1 MGGKTGTTTERCSG
15 NDVVCQVYNT
25 ATTAAPLAVRPH
37 DMGMAFMSRILFQ
50 VPLTAEGKTVRHCCQ
65 PGPVLFT
72 FPIDGTHLLVACG
85 SERSQRDGG
94 STVYVVRLCP
104 DDPPTSLPSRL
115 PIAVISGCVQNS
127 NVPLSPQNGRAF
139 PAPAAM
145 ETSAGSSCS
154 VHLREGK
161 ADFAARPSVPMGLA
175 TEPIPIADDAV
186 HGTSPIKSLP
196 SCSGQLH
203 SFLFADAATHAI
215 WAAEV
220 DTGTLTVR
228 VVPPSLYWGN
238 EEGVGVAT
246 AADAKAQQQ
255 QQCSD
260 GALKPGTL
268 LGGIEGFV
276 DGPFHVARFASP
288 SALCWRMDDDFS
300 GEKDGEGPRQPH
312 AGRNTLRGDVL
323 FVSDRGNHAIR
334 YVDFQ
339 NRLVRTIL
347 GIDGVPGYRDGDYRV
362 SRLHEAA
369 ALVWCTSGLLFL
381 DKPNGA
387 IRLVTGLKRK
397 NKKEKNKATIVEREQ
412 EGGVAQTVAKP
423 NMPVASSEEPTTHAA
438 LHVWTVAGGRY
449 GKMGPYVDAKE
460 PHRASLG
467 MPSAL
472 ALFPGGNGVLFA
484 DSQHGA
490 LRMLSLRGVETLL
503 GPHNCLTLSSLSRGL
518 IACSHIVACRLVTS
532 DNFLRHAFLVSSGV
546 QGTVSLLVPC
556 DGTECVNDGKTFDLD
571 STSVTSLLP
580 EECALV
586 ANGVLRKYTCIDEKS
601 AIRMMRKSGVI
612 SREGKKTYGSGNDP
626 HRKKNHTTM
635 LSSSLVAR
643 GGVSSRVPFLA
654 PSAKCG
660 PLDEAMRQLFYVY
673 AYYARKSSAPSTT
686 TGLCPL
692 GGTERPDDVN
702 MSYSLSLIRFWRFLS
717 HTEYVGECPLLRTS
731 SVIPFACM
739 FGTIPGLKSKENGDD
754 AAPGLVDWRRTAE
767 VLHGLCVRQ
776 HGYRVLS
783 IMDFSLFCRVI
794 LLLHCWMRGQGRCE
808 TGQKEGLR
816 SNVDRPML
824 PSIEGLSKEE
834 VVEAYKDTV
843 RQVRNVNIHLRQAE
857 GEADNEGRGFLA
869 ADDVLCVLVR
879 NEKSLQRLFEAF
891 SRKILRHRH
900 SSCLTTEDYETNKR
914 SRLRDVLLPADTR
927 GHTSTDSVYG
937 MSYDMFHKLFHALDV
952 FPTLMGESLLRRA
965 YVDALLTPLFQQQK
979 QQPVLSFAPPIFQ
992 DVEKVYACGGAVLS
1006 FLPFV
1011 EAFVRVALTAFS
1023 LCTEYDRRMY
1033 PTAAAKVEA
1042 LMRWVNRSVEQHH
1055 KHERG
1060 AAERDGPCRSES
1072 PGGKRALLS
1081 SPLISFDVHARDER
1095 RHPRMTRHENP

>member
-1 MGGKTGTTTERCSG
+1 MGGKPGTATERCSG
-15 NDVVCQVYNT
+15 SDVVCQFHTT
-25 ATTAAPLAVRPH
+25 ATTTAPLAVRPH
-37 DMGMAFMSRILFQ
+37 NMGMAFMSRILFQ

-85 SERSQRDGG
+85 SDKSQRDGG

-115 PIAVISGCVQNS
+115 PIAVISGCVQNY
-127 NVPLSPQNGRAF
+127 NVPFSPRSGRTF
-139 PAPAAM
+139 PTPVAM

-154 VHLREGK
+154 GHLREGN
-161 ADFAARPSVPMGLA
+161 ANFAARPSLPMGLV
-175 TEPIPIADDAV
+175 TEPVLMADDAV
-186 HGTSPIKSLP
+186 HGTSPIKFLP
-196 SCSGQLH
+196 SRPGQLH

-238 EEGVGVAT
+238 EGGVDAAT
-246 AADAKAQQQ
+246 AADAKAQQKHP
-255 QQCSD
+255 CSD
-260 GALKPGTL
+260 GVLKPGAL

-276 DGPFHVARFASP
+276 DGPFHMARFASP
-288 SALCWRMDDDFS
+288 SALCWRMDDDFA
-300 GEKDGEGPRQPH
+300 GEEDGGGPRQPH
-312 AGRNTLRGDVL
+312 AGRDTFRGDVL
-323 FVSDRGNHAIR
+323 FVSDRGNHAVR

-362 SRLHEAA
+362 SRLHDAA
-369 ALVWCTSGLLFL
+369 ALVWCDSGLLFL

-387 IRLVTGLKRK
+387 IRLITGLKRK
-397 NKKEKNKATIVEREQ
+397 KKNTVTALEKEK
-412 EGGVAQTVAKP
+412 EGAVPQTVAQL
-423 NMPVASSEEPTTHAA
+423 NMPVASLEEPTTHAK
-438 LHVWTVAGGRY
+438 LRVWTVAGGRY

-460 PHRASLG
+460 SHRASLG

-472 ALFPGGNGVLFA
+472 ALLPGGNGVLFT

-490 LRMLSLRGVETLL
+490 LRMLSLRGVETLI

-518 IACSHIVACRLVTS
+518 LACSHIVACRLVTS
-532 DNFLRHAFLVSSGV
+532 NNSSRHAFLVSSGV

-556 DGTECVNDGKTFDLD
+556 DGTECVGDGKVIDLD
-571 STSVTSLLP
+571 STNVTSLLP

-586 ANGVLRKYTCIDEKS
+586 ASGVLRKYTCVDEKS
-601 AIRMMRKSGVI
+601 SIRMMGKTGVV
-612 SREGKKTYGSGNDP
+612 SRGGTKTHGSGNEH
-626 HRKKNHTTM
+626 HRKNNHTTM
-635 LSSSLVAR
+635 LSSSLVVR
-643 GGVSSRVPFLA
+643 SGVSSRVQFLA
-654 PSAKCG
+654 PFAKCG

-673 AYYARKSSAPSTT
+673 AYYARKSSAPTT
-686 TGLCPL
+686 TTELYPR
-692 GGTERPDDVN
+692 GGAERPDDVN
-702 MSYSLSLIRFWRFLS
+702 MSYSLSLISFWRFLS
-717 HTEYVGECPLLRTS
+717 HTEYFGACPLWAKS
-731 SVIPFACM
+731 SANPFACM
-739 FGTIPGLKSKENGDD
+739 VGTIPSLKSNENGDD

-767 VLHGLCVRQ
+767 LLYGLCVRR

-794 LLLHCWMRGQGRCE
+794 LLLHCWMREQGRCE

-824 PSIEGLSKEE
+824 PSIDGLRKEE

-843 RQVRNVNIHLRQAE
+843 RQVRNVNIHLRQAV
-857 GEADNEGRGFLA
+857 GEAQNEGRGFIA
-869 ADDVLCVLVR
+869 ADDVLCVLAR

-891 SRKILRHRH
+891 SRKILLHRR
-900 SSCLTTEDYETNKR
+900 SSCTTAEGDESHKR
-914 SRLRDVLLPADTR
+914 RRRLRDVLLPANTR
-927 GHTSTDSVYG
+927 GHTSTEFAYG
-937 MSYDMFHKLFHALDV
+937 MSYSMFHKLFHALDV

-979 QQPVLSFAPPIFQ
+979 QQPVLSFTPPIFQ
-992 DVEKVYACGGAVLS
+992 DVEKMYACGGAALS

-1023 LCTEYDRRMY
+1023 LCTEHDRRMY

-1042 LMRWVNRSVEQHH
+1042 LMRWVNRSVEQQH

-1060 AAERDGPCRSES
+1060 AAERDGPYRIES
-1072 PGGKRALLS
+1072 PGGKRALLF
-1081 SPLISFDVHARDER
+1081 SPFIPFDVHARIER
-1095 RHPRMTRHENP
+1095 FHPRPTRQENPRN